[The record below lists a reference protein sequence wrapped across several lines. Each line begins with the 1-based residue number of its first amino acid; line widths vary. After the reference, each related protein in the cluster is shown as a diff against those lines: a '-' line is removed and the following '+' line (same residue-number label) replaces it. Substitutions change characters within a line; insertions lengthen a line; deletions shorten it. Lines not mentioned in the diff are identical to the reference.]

1 MDGFVKVSLK
11 NLITNIGEDN
21 VKNILSDFF
30 CPLNNDIEYFLKSK
44 AVEFEK
50 QGISRTQLIYA
61 SYREKSVLIG
71 YYTLAEK
78 VFIVSSKM
86 SISNS
91 LRKKINKFATYYP
104 ESKSYMLPAPLIAQ
118 LGKNFANDYN
128 KLISGDELLN
138 MAIEDI
144 KLTRQLLGGK
154 VAYLE
159 CEDKPK
165 LIDFYK
171 DNGFVR
177 FGTRTLDRD
186 ETQLT
191 GEYLVQMLKYI
202 E

>member
-21 VKNILSDFF
+21 VKNILSDFS

>member
-11 NLITNIGEDN
+11 KMMTNIGEN
-21 VKNILSDFF
+21 KVKNILSEFS

-44 AVEFEK
+44 AIEFEN
-50 QGISRTQLIYA
+50 QGISRTRLVYA
-61 SYREKSVLIG
+61 SYKEIPVLTG

-78 VFIVSSKM
+78 AFIVSKM

-91 LRKKINKFATYYP
+91 LRKKINKFATYSP
-104 ESKSYMLPAPLIAQ
+104 EFKTYILPAPLIAQ

-144 KLTRQLLGGK
+144 QLTRQLLGGK

-165 LIDFYK
+165 LIDFYS
-171 DNGFVR
+171 DNGFVQ